1 MTADISSLLFW
12 KTKSLRETSADA
24 ILIASVPVE
33 TYSSKFM
40 NSVSMNLKIRINY
53 MMKNSSTL
61 TLKAIW
67 KS

>member
-1 MTADISSLLFW
+1 
-12 KTKSLRETSADA
+12 LRETSADA

>member
-40 NSVSMNLKIRINY
+40 NSVSMN